1 MKIEG
6 NKLDWEYKENYLG
19 KNYRRSNIYFIGA
32 IKEYSSNICGN
43 IEIQKVIFYRKKI
56 EIK

>member
-1 MKIEG
+1 MKLED
-6 NKLDWEYKENYLG
+6 NKLDWDYKENYLN
-19 KNYRRSNIYFIGA
+19 KNYKRSNIYFRGV

-56 EIK
+56 NIK

>member
-6 NKLDWEYKENYLG
+6 NKLDWEYKENYR
-19 KNYRRSNIYFIGA
+19 KAYFRGI

-56 EIK
+56 NIK

>member
-6 NKLDWEYKENYLG
+6 NKLDWKYKENYLD
-19 KNYRRSNIYFIGA
+19 KNYRRAYFRRA
-32 IKEYSSNICGN
+32 IKEYSSNIYGN